1 MPDDNNLT
9 NTPPV
14 TNEGVAEEIVDNS
27 VGIMKMLIGKK
38 KKC

>member
-14 TNEGVAEEIVDNS
+14 TNEGVAEEIVDAIQEGGS
-27 VGIMKMLIGKK
+27 GV
-38 KKC
+38 